1 MYASYL
7 TDTAYNALPEWSP
20 RGNVLTRRDRAET
33 IWFAIVP
40 GARENLDLTKTL
52 MTTCS
57 MSAFLKSE
65 GGMPKAEG
73 DGTARSPA
81 IGLVSWGFA
90 EGSCK
95 ASGTRNVGRGLARRS
110 ET

>member
-40 GARENLDLTKTL
+40 GARENLDFTKTL
-52 MTTCS
+52 M
-57 MSAFLKSE
+57 
-65 GGMPKAEG
+65 P
-73 DGTARSPA
+73 
-81 IGLVSWGFA
+81 
-90 EGSCK
+90 
-95 ASGTRNVGRGLARRS
+95 ARRLNRIANQVQVGS
-110 ET
+110 